1 MSDLKAGHSDGP
13 PRGCPVKSQKK
24 FLAIFCEPDLM
35 PDEFIDIDD
44 KQKPFFFRYS
54 NED

>member
-13 PRGCPVKSQKK
+13 RLSGEVAKK